1 MVLLLRELA
10 THKIWKGKET
20 MLEIALE
27 IAKENK
33 ERIVKL
39 TPSLGMGIIFDE
51 LMDKYDARLGE
62 ISIVELDR
70 FRAATIYA
78 YEKVIES

>member
-1 MVLLLRELA
+1 M
-10 THKIWKGKET
+10 KEIQ
-20 MLEIALE
+20 IAMD
-27 IAKENK
+27 IAEANK
-33 ERIVKL
+33 ERISKL

-51 LMDKYDARLGE
+51 LMDKFDARLGE
-62 ISIVELDR
+62 ISIAELDR